1 MNGRLRPLFPSLRRG
16 IQTLATGVTPSQ
28 LPTYYNAS
36 KPCLLDFA
44 SFRDLKA
51 NEKWAS
57 EGRINNEYFESIIAK
72 DGVDPAVGV
81 EKGRMDRDA
90 VESGGE
96 SSDFQRFEMPL
107 SFFLQCINHEVP
119 QFRDLYL
126 AQTYL
131 TDSLPSLKD
140 DLSPNPFLENASIEA
155 IGFWIGRN
163 TFTPPHYDPSG
174 NIYMMLLGSKKVRLW
189 KPQERD
195 PLGTTK
201 MGSNFNFQTGKP
213 DYEVTLE
220 PGQVLFTPQGWFHE
234 LESQGLSAAVNWWFR
249 LGNNSS

>member
-16 IQTLATGVTPSQ
+16 IQTLATGVTPAQ

-36 KPCLLDFA
+36 KPCLLDFS
-44 SFRDLKA
+44 SFGKLKA
-51 NEKWAS
+51 NEKWALD
-57 EGRINNEYFESIIAK
+57 GRINNEYFESIIAK

-131 TDSLPSLKD
+131 TDSLPSLKE
-140 DLSPNPFLENASIEA
+140 DLSPNPFLENASVEA

-174 NIYMMLLGSKKVRLW
+174 NIYMMVLGSKKVRLW
-189 KPQERD
+189 KPQEKA
-195 PLGTTK
+195 PLGTAK

-220 PGQVLFTPQGWFHE
+220 HGQVLFTPQGWFHE
-234 LESQGLSAAVNWWFR
+234 LESKGLSAAVNWWFR
-249 LGNNSS
+249 LNNSS